1 MLTAELP
8 VLVRVTLWVLL
19 VLRVSLPKLSDVVLG
34 VSCKTGA
41 IPLPLSAT
49 MVGEAGALLTSVRLL
64 AELVPDVGVKLT
76 VNVADFPGA
85 SVNGMGRPLRPN
97 PVPGP
102 AVCVMFKL
110 AVPGLLSVTVCELV
124 CPTVTF
130 PKLTLPGTTEIAGW
144 TPTPLSAIAGTEF
157 VALLTTEALPVAVPV
172 AVGSKA
178 TLKLAACPGDKV
190 TRGAAPLRAN
200 PLPVTFT

>member
-8 VLVRVTLWVLL
+8 VLVSVTLWVLL
-19 VLRVSLPKLSDVVLG
+19 VLRVSLPKLSEVVLG

-41 IPLPLSAT
+41 VPLPLSAT
-49 MVGEAGALLTSVRLL
+49 MVGEAGALLTSVRLPAKL
-64 AELVPDVGVKLT
+64 TPDVGVKPT
-76 VNVADFPGA
+76 VNAADLPGA
-85 SVNGMGRPLRPN
+85 IVIGMVRPLRLN

-102 AVCVMFKL
+102 DACVMFRL
-110 AVPGLLSVTVCELV
+110 AVPGLLSVTVCEFV
-124 CPTVTF
+124 CPTVTL
-130 PKLTLPGTTEIAGW
+130 PKLMLPGTTEIAGW

-157 VALLTTEALPVAVPV
+157 VALLTTVALPVAVPV
-172 AVGSKA
+172 VVGSKA

-190 TRGAAPLRAN
+190 TRGAAPLKLN